1 MGIFLHIDKKLVG
14 NIFETLRVKL
24 FFYLIN
30 LTIMKTVWKN
40 PKTFLVLLAST
51 LITGSVLTSCDKDE
65 IDDNNQ
71 TYTLSGNASGSKEVP
86 SNASTGTATLT
97 GTFDTRTNSLTYSIS
112 WSGLSNSATV
122 AHFHGPASETQTAD
136 PLLDIVIATN
146 GVNGTAGGT
155 VTVSDALEAALVSG
169 KLYYN
174 IHTVLY
180 PAGEIRSQVTTI
192 QQ

>member
-51 LITGSVLTSCDKDE
+51 LITGSVLTSCEKDE
-65 IDDNNQ
+65 IDDNNKM
-71 TYTLSGNASGSKEVP
+71 YTLSGNASGSKEVP

-112 WSGLSNSATV
+112 WSGLSN
-122 AHFHGPASETQTAD
+122 
-136 PLLDIVIATN
+136 
-146 GVNGTAGGT
+146 
-155 VTVSDALEAALVSG
+155 
-169 KLYYN
+169 
-174 IHTVLY
+174 
-180 PAGEIRSQVTTI
+180 
-192 QQ
+192 